1 MSLHTKGLLVS
12 LVIGMPPQSKKI
24 MGASERVEFENGTAP
39 NQAAVVSKLFAK
51 EDVRELQKAASAA
64 RAFFKKTTLPFSRG
78 VGLMNA
84 ANYFEF
90 LNAMTRYKEQFEQE
104 KSRIVDNMEQVLDNA
119 SRVNGDLFNRSH
131 YPSMMELQDSI
142 MFHIDVTP
150 VPMANDFDKLA
161 DLSPEEIEKL
171 QQEAVMSQG
180 SKTQAAMRD
189 LFERLLTT
197 LKHAA
202 DRLGDDGDSGV
213 CKIFRDS
220 LISNIEDAIIAA
232 ETLNITDDEE
242 LKRLSDEVKDII
254 DGVTA
259 ADLRKD
265 MVLRK
270 ETSKKA
276 KDLASRIESLF

>member
-1 MSLHTKGLLVS
+1 MSIHTRGLLVS

-24 MGASERVEFENGTAP
+24 MAASEKVELDNGTAP
-39 NQAAVVSKLFAK
+39 NQAAVVSRLFAK
-51 EDVRELQKAASAA
+51 EDVRELQKAATAA
-64 RAFFKKTTLPFSRG
+64 RAFFKKTTLPYSRG

-90 LNAMTRYKEQFEQE
+90 LSSMTMYKEAFERE
-104 KSRIVDNMEQVLDNA
+104 KNRIVDNMEQVLENA
-119 SRVNGDLFNRSH
+119 SRVNGDLFDMKH
-131 YPSMMELQDSI
+131 YPSMLELQENI
-142 MFHIDVTP
+142 MFHIEVTP

-161 DLSPEEIEKL
+161 DLSPDEIEKL
-171 QQEAVMSQG
+171 QQEAVLSQQ

-202 DRLGDDGDSGV
+202 ERLSDDETGG
-213 CKIFRDS
+213 CKIFRDT
-220 LISNIEDAIIAA
+220 LVSNIEEAIIAA

-242 LKRLSDEVKDII
+242 LKKLSDEVKEII

-259 ADLRKD
+259 AELRKD
-265 MVLRK
+265 VTLRK
-270 ETSKKA
+270 ETARKSQE
-276 KDLASRIESLF
+276 LASRIESLF